1 MSLETYRIL
10 LSICMLMETYRILSS
25 ICVRVAGEISHIVV
39 HLYVAE
45 DISHIVV
52 HFHVVED
59 IAKCCPFVCLRRHI
73 AYCRPFV
80 CRRRHIAYCRLF
92 YVAGDITH
100 IVVHRYK
107 YHRRHHTCRR
117 YIAYFRPSVAGDGI
131 RWRVSYKITLYIGL
145 HCRWRH
151 LCATNIC
158 KFCSIKWCVKEC
170 HFTINSS
177 LCFLNINRYT
187 CRSIVFH
194 DNVCRKS
201 N

>member
-1 MSLETYRIL
+1 
-10 LSICMLMETYRILSS
+10 MESKL
-25 ICVRVAGEISHIVV
+25 
-39 HLYVAE
+39 
-45 DISHIVV
+45 
-52 HFHVVED
+52 
-59 IAKCCPFVCLRRHI
+59 KM
-73 AYCRPFV
+73 
-80 CRRRHIAYCRLF
+80 
-92 YVAGDITH
+92 
-100 IVVHRYK
+100 
-107 YHRRHHTCRR
+107 
-117 YIAYFRPSVAGDGI
+117 
-131 RWRVSYKITLYIGL
+131 TLYIGL

-201 N
+201 NWYGLKINIRTNLKSRYSKTLIQTVELYYTQDKNILQPETMSTESRQRLPVYSVAEDNMQEISRSKNTSCSSVYDNFKRGNWTYRIPKN